1 MIIDYELFEEYLQKT
16 PNIELGVQLLQEL
29 DLEGFVYHLV
39 NREPKLAQKL
49 SDMISWQIQDN
60 DYLLK
65 GVMPLTTGEQNAS

>member
-1 MIIDYELFEEYLQKT
+1 MKIEYEA
-16 PNIELGVQLLQEL
+16 ELGVRLLKEI
-29 DLEGFVYHLV
+29 DMEGFVYHLI

-65 GVMPLTTGEQNAS
+65 GLKPTTGEQDAS

>member
-1 MIIDYELFEEYLQKT
+1 MIIDYSS
-16 PNIELGVQLLQEL
+16 ELGVRLLKEIEI
-29 DLEGFVYHLV
+29 EGFVYHLV

-65 GVMPLTTGEQNAS
+65 GVKPQTTGEQDAS

>member
-1 MIIDYELFEEYLQKT
+1 MRVDYGS
-16 PNIELGVQLLQEL
+16 ELGVRLLKEIE
-29 DLEGFVYHLV
+29 LEGFVYHLV

-65 GVMPLTTGEQNAS
+65 GVMPSTTGEQDAS